1 MLAESS
7 EFARLEGRRSGIAP
21 DRLVDAAGTLRSMVH
36 LLAVIAE
43 AQISIPHLALSI
55 EAQTAHKS
63 FEEALRN
70 RFQSW
75 LDEFENSGS
84 LDRRRAIAL
93 ASSRTL
99 DDSAASAKT
108 DRIDARLLALYA
120 ERAELKV
127 RTLPDE

>member
-1 MLAESS
+1 LKGGGAES
-7 EFARLEGRRSGIAP
+7 LPI
-21 DRLVDAAGTLRSMVH
+21 
-36 LLAVIAE
+36 
-43 AQISIPHLALSI
+43 ALSI

-99 DDSAASAKT
+99 DDLAASAKT